1 MCQVTYKQVRPPELC
16 IVNLSASMGACYF
29 LGRQCSA
36 YPNSSLISFHPK
48 QMDHCPHCS
57 ILRCQGGKPSHRLTL
72 SGQGLIDANRDLL
85 QTLVFSALVPGPS
98 MADSK
103 RKRPWPPG
111 SSCQPMTPGV
121 SDNFPNFMA
130 ILMGQL

>member
-1 MCQVTYKQVRPPELC
+1 MATLMHGCC
-16 IVNLSASMGACYF
+16 
-29 LGRQCSA
+29 LGLTQ
-36 YPNSSLISFHPK
+36 HPL
-48 QMDHCPHCS
+48 PRS
-57 ILRCQGGKPSHRLTL
+57 T
-72 SGQGLIDANRDLL
+72 NRDLL
-85 QTLVFSALVPGPS
+85 QTLVFSAFVPSRS

-103 RKRPWPPG
+103 RKRPRPPG